1 MHYQI
6 RSNTNIRR
14 LHRLFVMEAALRRRR
29 LRRSMSIRLRCAV
42 SKRVILNC
50 LITWSTRCALPHG
63 SPPAICPHG
72 TWELG
77 GGMAAPRVPTSAPDA
92 NLEAG
97 GNHRSVV
104 RRLLRVWTTAGRF
117 GVCILAGFK
126 SRVGNSLLSIYA
138 VTVFSKLRPSSP
150 MGIGKCQPPTKS
162 IPLNRSTKKSAQFIM
177 SARGPDPLYQTWYKS
192 TH

>member
-77 GGMAAPRVPTSAPDA
+77 GGWRPHACRRRPRMQIS
-92 NLEAG
+92 
-97 GNHRSVV
+97 
-104 RRLLRVWTTAGRF
+104 RR
-117 GVCILAGFK
+117 
-126 SRVGNSLLSIYA
+126 A
-138 VTVFSKLRPSSP
+138 VTTGASLDGCCVSGRRRDGSVSVSWLALSHELEIACCRY
-150 MGIGKCQPPTKS
+150 M
-162 IPLNRSTKKSAQFIM
+162 L
-177 SARGPDPLYQTWYKS
+177 
-192 TH
+192 